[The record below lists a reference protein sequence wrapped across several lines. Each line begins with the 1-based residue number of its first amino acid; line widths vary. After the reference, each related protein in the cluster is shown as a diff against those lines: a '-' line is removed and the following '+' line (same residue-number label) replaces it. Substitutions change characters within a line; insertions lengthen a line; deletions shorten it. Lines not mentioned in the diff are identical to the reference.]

1 MMAIAWSRD
10 RPQDVCLCVCVSTNV
25 ILHRPSTWPPPT
37 PLTNRQFMIM
47 YIHFARWF
55 NHFCCQRFHT
65 HNEHCSF
72 VWSMN
77 KIIERKGE
85 WMLFDPTFHYCC
97 CLSCIRRYVA
107 SIVTHATTLVLLF
120 MCWWRWTTLCVLH
133 RWFGCLCLYHICNR
147 TFSVSSRSYSG
158 YGNQKVTVHCSAFTN
173 IFIII
178 SLCSKININE
188 DKYMGIIITL

>member
-1 MMAIAWSRD
+1 MREVEIGRKMCA
-10 RPQDVCLCVCVSTNV
+10 CVCVSINV

-65 HNEHCSF
+65 HIEHCSF
-72 VWSMN
+72 VRSMN
-77 KIIERKGE
+77 KIIEKTGE

-120 MCWWRWTTLCVLH
+120 MCWWRWTTLCVLR
-133 RWFGCLCLYHICNR
+133 RWFGCLCVCI
-147 TFSVSSRSYSG
+147 
-158 YGNQKVTVHCSAFTN
+158 
-173 IFIII
+173 IFAIEHFQFQAAATAIRQWLFDVQHSQI
-178 SLCSKININE
+178 FL
-188 DKYMGIIITL
+188 LLFLFVPR